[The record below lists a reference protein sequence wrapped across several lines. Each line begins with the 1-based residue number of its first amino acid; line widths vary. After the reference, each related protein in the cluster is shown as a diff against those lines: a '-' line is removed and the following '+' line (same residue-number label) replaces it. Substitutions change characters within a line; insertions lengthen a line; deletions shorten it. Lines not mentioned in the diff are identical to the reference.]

1 MSDLAESDAEAFI
14 DRRDVPTQ
22 MLRSPARRELAL
34 NVAIAAAYVAAGYA
48 SLSAATEHRAVSS
61 LWLPAGIS
69 LFALLRLGPRYWPG
83 VVVAAYILNASNGLP
98 VVASVFMA
106 GGETLEALLG
116 AWLVRRAWGINRG
129 PGSLRQVG
137 QLVGLAGLASTMLG
151 ATIGVATLVASGATT
166 IATAGALW
174 LVWWT
179 GDAVGVVVVAP
190 LLLAWVRSAEAP
202 LRGRWLRVE
211 AAVTFG
217 VLAAGTYVL
226 FANWS
231 MLVFAIFPLTGWI
244 ALRMGMR
251 GATSA
256 VAVVT
261 LVAGWCTLAGY
272 GPFTAMSPTANLF
285 ALQLFLMLLAAM
297 SLLFAALQADARAA
311 GERLR
316 TSERRYRMLAQHLP
330 DGCVVLFDRD
340 VRLLLAEGPAI
351 AGAGFAQSE
360 IEGRTLGEIFGPA
373 DAALLTAPFREA
385 LQGRDVE
392 FEFPFRDRTY
402 LVRALPLADEDRA
415 EAAGM
420 ALALD
425 VTTREAAQREVA
437 ASRSRLERLSR
448 LLLSAHE
455 DERRRVAREVHDELG
470 QALTAVK
477 IGLATALQRTQ
488 QRGSLDSER
497 HVRIAAATLDQA
509 IESVQRIVLRL
520 RPGVLDNLGPIAAI
534 EYAAQQ
540 FSQQA
545 GVPVTLEL
553 LPEPL
558 ALDGE
563 RSTTLYRIVQEALTN
578 VMRHAHARRVLLSL
592 REDIDAGTLTLRVA
606 DDGDG
611 IDDEQVRNPRSMG
624 ILGMRERAASCG
636 GRLELQHAP
645 GGGTVVMLT
654 LPLQDDVPSEVPE

>member
-1 MSDLAESDAEAFI
+1 MGDLAVCDAEAII
-14 DRRDVPTQ
+14 DSR
-22 MLRSPARRELAL
+22 PAPAGLMSTRATRELGWNA
-34 NVAIAAAYVAAGYA
+34 AIAVAYVAAGYA

-83 VVVAAYILNASNGLP
+83 VAVAAYILNASNGLP
-98 VVASVFMA
+98 LVASVVMA

-116 AWLVRRAWGINRG
+116 AWLVRRAWGANRG
-129 PGSLRQVG
+129 PVSPRQVV
-137 QLVGLAGLASTMLG
+137 QLVGLAGLVSTMLG
-151 ATIGVATLVASGATT
+151 ATVGVATLVAAGATT
-166 IATAGALW
+166 TATAGALW

-190 LLLAWVRSAEAP
+190 LLLAWVRSGEAP
-202 LRGRWLRVE
+202 PHGRWPRIE
-211 AAVTFG
+211 FAVAFG
-217 VLAAGTYVL
+217 ALAAGTYFL
-226 FANWS
+226 FANWGT
-231 MLVFAIFPLTGWI
+231 LVFAIFPLAGWI

-251 GATSA
+251 GATTA

-261 LVAGWCTLAGY
+261 VVAGWCTLAGY

-285 ALQLFLMLLAAM
+285 ALQLFLMLLAVK
-297 SLLFAALQADARAA
+297 SLFIAALQAETRAA
-311 GERLR
+311 GDRLR
-316 TSERRYRMLAQHLP
+316 ISERRYRMLAQHLP

-340 VRLLLAEGPAI
+340 VRLLLAEGPAV
-351 AGAGFAQSE
+351 AAAGFVQAE
-360 IEGRTLGEIFGPA
+360 VEGRTLDEIFEPA
-373 DAALLTAPFREA
+373 TAERLLLSFRDV
-385 LQGRDVE
+385 LQGREVE
-392 FEFPFRDRTY
+392 FEFPFRDHTY
-402 LVRALPLADEDRA
+402 LVRALPLADEDHA
-415 EAAGM
+415 DAAGM

-425 VTTREAAQREVA
+425 VTAREATQQEVA
-437 ASRSRLERLSR
+437 ASRARLERLSR
-448 LLLSAHE
+448 LLISAHE
-455 DERRRVAREVHDELG
+455 DERRRIAREVHDELG

-509 IESVQRIVLRL
+509 IESVQHIVLRL

-534 EYAAQQ
+534 EHAAQQ

-545 GVPVTLEL
+545 GVPVRLEL

-558 ALDGE
+558 DLDGE

-578 VMRHAHARRVLLSL
+578 VMRHARARGVSVSL
-592 REDIDAGTLTLRVA
+592 REDIDAGTLLLRIV
-606 DDGDG
+606 DDGAG

-624 ILGMRERAASCG
+624 ILGMRERAAACG
-636 GRLELQHAP
+636 GWLELQHAP
-645 GGGTVVMLT
+645 GGGTAVLLT
-654 LPLQDDVPSEVPE
+654 MPRDDTVASGVPR